1 MNNWIYNIFLVFAVV
16 IASSLTIY
24 AQNDTRKAIQFSGK
38 VVTGDTEGNV
48 IALPYVNIGIRGTS
62 RGTSSSEDG
71 YFSLV
76 ALEGDTIAFTRIG
89 FNNVDYVVPD
99 TLSTDF
105 YFYVQI
111 MSEDDYLLPEAVI
124 FPWPSREHF
133 VHEFLAIDI
142 TDELRSQAERNI
154 ANDVLA
160 DMRHTVPADGFETSN
175 LELRTAAKEFQYSGQ
190 YKPQNIF
197 NPLAWKK
204 FIDAWRN
211 GDFKSKEKKDREKR
225 NK

>member
-1 MNNWIYNIFLVFAVV
+1 MNNLINKTFSVFVV
-16 IASSLTIY
+16 ILLFAISIN

-38 VVTGDTEGNV
+38 VVTADEDGNV
-48 IALPYVNIGIRGTS
+48 IPLPYVNIGIRGTS
-62 RGTSSSEDG
+62 RGTSSIDDG

-89 FNNVDYVVPD
+89 FDNVDYVVPD

-142 TDELRSQAERNI
+142 TDELRSQAERNL
-154 ANDVLA
+154 ANDVLS

-175 LELRTAAKEFQYSGQ
+175 LELRSYAKEFQYSGQ

-211 GDFKSKEKKDREKR
+211 GDFKSKEKKEREKK

>member
-1 MNNWIYNIFLVFAVV
+1 MNSFLNRI
-16 IASSLTIY
+16 IALAAFVLISCITMS

-38 VVTGDTEGNV
+38 VVTADVDGNV
-48 IALPYVNIGIRGTS
+48 IPLPYVNIGIRGTS
-62 RGTSSSEDG
+62 RGTSSIDDG

-89 FNNVDYVVPD
+89 FNDVDFVVPD
-99 TLSTDF
+99 TLSTNF

-111 MSEDDYLLPEAVI
+111 MAEDDYLLPEAVI

-142 TDELRSQAERNI
+142 TDQLRSQAERNL
-154 ANDVLA
+154 ANEVLS
-160 DMRHTVPADGFETSN
+160 DMRHTVPADGTETSN
-175 LELRTAAKEFQYSGQ
+175 LEIRTAAKEFQYSGQ

-204 FIDAWRN
+204 FIESWRN
-211 GDFKSKEKKDREKR
+211 GDFKSKEKKAREKK